1 MVHTVPIN
9 IESTVFTR
17 QKNVFTESA
26 VWLSDTYYGV
36 LATEAYK
43 PLVGLTGTYTVVGTD
58 LRQAV
63 VTLLY
68 HSVTVV

>member
-1 MVHTVPIN
+1 MV
-9 IESTVFTR
+9 R
-17 QKNVFTESA
+17 
-26 VWLSDTYYGV
+26 LSDTYYGV

-43 PLVGLTGTYTVVGTD
+43 ALVVLTDKYTVFGTD

-68 HSVTVV
+68 HGVIVV